1 MQEAQQRMK
10 GRLVKEQQ
18 ALAGMQRSRQ
28 AFLAVWEASRRRS
41 RAARIIQRHFRAY
54 RVARLIR
61 RTDMDAKVAPP
72 TTLLMSL
79 FDPGPLHVQCVVC
92 LM

>member
-1 MQEAQQRMK
+1 MK
-10 GRLVKEQQ
+10 GRLVKEEQ

-54 RVARLIR
+54 RVARLIA

-72 TTLLMSL
+72 TTLLM
-79 FDPGPLHVQCVVC
+79 GPLKVC
-92 LM
+92 QSHLHC